1 MGWSHALYMGWS
13 HALYRSVTWDG
24 AMLYIYRSVTW
35 DGAMLYID
43 QLHGMEPCSI

>member
-1 MGWSHALYMGWS
+1 MLYI
-13 HALYRSVTWDG
+13 WDG
-24 AMLYIYRSVTW
+24 VMLYIGQLHGMEPCSIYRSVTW